1 MEFEWD
7 AAKERTNS
15 QMHGVSFGE
24 AKELLV
30 CGVDYLEIFDVE
42 HSQDEDRFI
51 AIGPLRRGLIM
62 VVFTERLEGAIRII
76 SARQATTS
84 ESRLFWQYMEAKV

>member
-7 AAKERTNS
+7 DAKDRMKS
-15 QMHGVSFGE
+15 QRHGVSFDE

-51 AIGPLRRGLIM
+51 AIGALRRGLIM

-84 ESRLFWQYMEAKV
+84 ESRLYWRYMEVKV